1 MEQTRIVIAWQD
13 EPFQCEFK
21 AEHLNG
27 WLQMFRSGQLV
38 VREPVES
45 VQAAYH
51 RARELAQALKETREL
66 RRRA

>member
-13 EPFQCEFK
+13 EPFQCEFN
-21 AEHLNG
+21 AEHLSG

-45 VQAAYH
+45 VQLAYH
-51 RARELAQALKETREL
+51 RARELALAFKESLEL